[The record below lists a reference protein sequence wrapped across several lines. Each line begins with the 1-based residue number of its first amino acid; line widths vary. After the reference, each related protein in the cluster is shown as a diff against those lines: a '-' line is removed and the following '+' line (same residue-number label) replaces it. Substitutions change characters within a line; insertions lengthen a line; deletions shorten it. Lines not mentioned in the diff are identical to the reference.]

1 MPGVA
6 EWVLLLLVLT
16 THDMARASNPG
27 VSISP
32 SLGVLT
38 TLNGWGE
45 PTHGLY
51 KNLAEHLE
59 FAIAA
64 GIPGE
69 ASDDAKTLEAQ
80 TKVKLL
86 CSCYASDVRDLHS
99 TVARPLVVLL
109 DT

>member
-16 THDMARASNPG
+16 THDMAKASNPG

-80 TKVKLL
+80 TKVGSCCVLVMQVTSGTCTAPLQGLL
-86 CSCYASDVRDLHS
+86 LSC
-99 TVARPLVVLL
+99 
-109 DT
+109 